1 MSSPDGTE
9 PPDRPDGTAADQA
22 AAETPEQAAAG
33 TPIADQVAADRT
45 ADPAAQAG
53 TGEPRIED
61 LVHEAA
67 TRAPRFEGLA
77 DEHAEHEAAETM
89 TETGVETGTGT
100 ATTDAGAKEPKLDL
114 GPVGHLGDRLFAGLA
129 RGSGGLVVA
138 IVAFVG
144 IFLLALAIP
153 ALADNN
159 SSFLFSRIWEPGGDD
174 PRFGIAA
181 MFYTTVISSIIAM
194 LIAVPI
200 AIGVA
205 LFVTYYSPK
214 RLAQPVAYAVD
225 LLAAVPSI
233 IYGLWGILFFAP
245 ILRPVIDG
253 LASALGWL
261 PVFEKPP
268 GDNVGVVFTASVVLA
283 IMILPVVTAISREI
297 FQQTP
302 IAHREGALAL
312 GATKWEMIRMAVL
325 PYGRSGVVSA
335 SMLGLGR
342 ALGETV
348 AVLIILSVP
357 NGNDPWNSSIFA
369 GGETFASK
377 IANNAAEFDS
387 PEKTGAYIAAGLV
400 LFVVTF
406 LVNSAARIIV
416 ERSGPDGRRP
426 RRKRRTNAPA
436 AAEGANS

>member
-1 MSSPDGTE
+1 M
-9 PPDRPDGTAADQA
+9 A
-22 AAETPEQAAAG
+22 
-33 TPIADQVAADRT
+33 
-45 ADPAAQAG
+45 
-53 TGEPRIED
+53 
-61 LVHEAA
+61 
-67 TRAPRFEGLA
+67 
-77 DEHAEHEAAETM
+77 
-89 TETGVETGTGT
+89 
-100 ATTDAGAKEPKLDL
+100 L
-114 GPVGHLGDRLFAGLA
+114 GPVGHLGDRLFGGLA
-129 RGSGGLVVA
+129 RGSGGLVVL

-153 ALADNN
+153 ALAGDKSN
-159 SSFLFSRIWEPGGDD
+159 FLFSRVWNPGGDN
-174 PRFGIAA
+174 PQFGIAA
-181 MFYTTVISSIIAM
+181 LFYTTVVSSIIAM

-200 AIGVA
+200 AVGVA
-205 LFVTYYSPK
+205 LFVTYYAPK
-214 RLAQPVAYAVD
+214 RLAAPVAHAVD

-245 ILRPVIDG
+245 ILRPVITGVSD
-253 LASALGWL
+253 ALGWIPL
-261 PVFEKPP
+261 FKAPAG
-268 GDNVGVVFTASVVLA
+268 GDVGVVFTASVVLA
-283 IMILPVVTAISREI
+283 IMILPVVTAISRAI
-297 FQQTP
+297 VAQTP

-357 NGNDPWNSSIFA
+357 NANDPWNSSIFA

-406 LVNSAARIIV
+406 LVNSIARIIV
-416 ERSGPDGRRP
+416 ERSAPGA
-426 RRKRRTNAPA
+426 RRTRRNRRAGSST
-436 AAEGANS
+436 AAEGAGS

>member
-1 MSSPDGTE
+1 MSSTDGTA
-9 PPDRPDGTAADQA
+9 PPDRPT
-22 AAETPEQAAAG
+22 
-33 TPIADQVAADRT
+33 DR
-45 ADPAAQAG
+45 PPG
-53 TGEPRIED
+53 
-61 LVHEAA
+61 
-67 TRAPRFEGLA
+67 
-77 DEHAEHEAAETM
+77 
-89 TETGVETGTGT
+89 
-100 ATTDAGAKEPKLDL
+100 KKLEL

-129 RGSGGLVVA
+129 RGSGGLVVL

-153 ALADNN
+153 ALADDH
-159 SSFLFSRIWEPGGDD
+159 SSFLFSRIWEPGGVV
-174 PRFGIAA
+174 PKFGIAA
-181 MFYTTVISSIIAM
+181 LFYTTLISSIIAM
-194 LIAVPI
+194 VIAVPI
-200 AIGVA
+200 AVGVA
-205 LFVTYYSPK
+205 LFTTYYAPK
-214 RLAQPVAYAVD
+214 RLAAPVAHAVD

-253 LASALGWL
+253 LADALGWIPL
-261 PVFEKPP
+261 FKKP
-268 GDNVGVVFTASVVLA
+268 DSADLGVVFTASVVLA

-297 FQQTP
+297 FAQTP
-302 IAHREGALAL
+302 VTHREGALAL
-312 GATKWEMIRMAVL
+312 GATRWEMIRMAVL

-342 ALGETV
+342 ALGETI

-357 NGNDPWNSSIFA
+357 NGNDPWDPSIFA

-387 PEKTGAYIAAGLV
+387 PEKTGAFIAAGLV

-416 ERSGPDGRRP
+416 ARSGPGGTKRTRKVRRVGDE
-426 RRKRRTNAPA
+426 TT
-436 AAEGANS
+436 EGASL

>member
-1 MSSPDGTE
+1 MSSPDGTA
-9 PPDRPDGTAADQA
+9 PPDRPTGESPDEAT
-22 AAETPEQAAAG
+22 AG
-33 TPIADQVAADRT
+33 TPTANRVATDRT
-45 ADPAAQAG
+45 ARPAAARP
-53 TGEPRIED
+53 EPQIED
-61 LVHEAA
+61 LVIGEPAGPTPHFDGLAEEHAA
-67 TRAPRFEGLA
+67 TT
-77 DEHAEHEAAETM
+77 EHPETSQ
-89 TETGVETGTGT
+89 TG
-100 ATTDAGAKEPKLDL
+100 PKLEL

-153 ALADNN
+153 ALAKDQ
-159 SSFLFSRIWEPGGDD
+159 SSFLFSRIWQPGGDK
-174 PRFGIAA
+174 PQFGIASL
-181 MFYTTVISSIIAM
+181 FYTTVVSSIIAM

-200 AIGVA
+200 AVGVA
-205 LFVTYYSPK
+205 LFVTYYAPK
-214 RLAQPVAYAVD
+214 RLASPVAHAVD

-253 LASALGWL
+253 IAAVLGWI
-261 PVFEKPP
+261 PVFEKPT
-268 GDNVGVVFTASVVLA
+268 GDDVGVVFTASVVLA

-312 GATKWEMIRMAVL
+312 GATRWEMIRMAVL

-357 NGNDPWNSSIFA
+357 NANDPWNPSIFA

-416 ERSGPDGRRP
+416 ARSAPGAKRP
-426 RRKRRTNAPA
+426 RRNRRASPA
-436 AAEGANS
+436 ATEGAKA

>member
-9 PPDRPDGTAADQA
+9 PPDRPDGTAADAATANTPDQA
-22 AAETPEQAAAG
+22 NAG
-33 TPIADQVAADRT
+33 TPTADQVAADPEASTAANT
-45 ADPAAQAG
+45 ADPAGQE
-53 TGEPRIED
+53 EPRIED
-61 LVHEAA
+61 LVDESS
-67 TRAPRFEGLA
+67 TPGLRSFGGLT
-77 DEHAEHEAAETM
+77 AEHEAAETA
-89 TETGVETGTGT
+89 ESAATGAAVAT
-100 ATTDAGAKEPKLDL
+100 ADAKGKALNL
-114 GPVGHLGDRLFAGLA
+114 GPVGHLGDRLFGGLA
-129 RGSGGLVVA
+129 RGSGGLVIL

-153 ALADNN
+153 SLLDDKSN
-159 SSFLFSRIWEPGGDD
+159 FLFSRIWEPGGDQ

-181 MFYTTVISSIIAM
+181 LFYTTVISSIIAM
-194 LIAVPI
+194 IIAVPV

-205 LFVTYYSPK
+205 LFVTYYAPK
-214 RLAQPVAYAVD
+214 AVAQPVAYAVD

-233 IYGLWGILFFAP
+233 VYGLWGILFFAP
-245 ILRPVIDG
+245 ILHPVING
-253 LASALGWL
+253 ISAALGWIPL
-261 PVFEKPP
+261 FEKPP
-268 GDNVGVVFTASVVLA
+268 GDNIGVVFTASVVLA

-297 FQQTP
+297 FAQTP
-302 IAHREGALAL
+302 ISHREGALAL
-312 GATKWEMIRMAVL
+312 GATRWEMIQLSVL

-416 ERSGPDGRRP
+416 DRSGPGGKKT
-426 RRKRRTNAPA
+426 RRKRTPSASA
-436 AAEGANS
+436 AAPEGGATS

>member
-1 MSSPDGTE
+1 MTDSGVEAVDGT
-9 PPDRPDGTAADQA
+9 
-22 AAETPEQAAAG
+22 
-33 TPIADQVAADRT
+33 
-45 ADPAAQAG
+45 PAAPT
-53 TGEPRIED
+53 TG
-61 LVHEAA
+61 
-67 TRAPRFEGLA
+67 A
-77 DEHAEHEAAETM
+77 DNDRE
-89 TETGVETGTGT
+89 
-100 ATTDAGAKEPKLDL
+100 LSL
-114 GPVGHLGDRLFAGLA
+114 GPVGHLGDRLFGGLA
-129 RGSGGLVVA
+129 RGSGGLVVL

-153 ALADNN
+153 ALADDK
-159 SSFLFSRIWEPGGDD
+159 SSFLFSRVWNPGGDH
-174 PRFGIAA
+174 PQFGIAA
-181 MFYTTVISSIIAM
+181 LFYTTVISSLIAM

-205 LFVTYYSPK
+205 LFVTYYAPK
-214 RLAQPVAYAVD
+214 RLAAPVAHAVD

-233 IYGLWGILFFAP
+233 VYGLWGALFFAP
-245 ILRPVIDG
+245 ILLPVING
-253 LASALGWL
+253 ISAALGWIPL
-261 PVFEKPP
+261 FSKPI
-268 GDNVGVVFTASVVLA
+268 GDNVGVVFTVSVVLA

-297 FQQTP
+297 FAQTP

-348 AVLIILSVP
+348 AVMIILTVP
-357 NGNDPWNSSIFA
+357 NGNDPWTSSIFA

-416 ERSGPDGRRP
+416 DRSAPGAKKRP
-426 RRKRRTNAPA
+426 RRNRSAGA
-436 AAEGANS
+436 AQGAKA

>member
-1 MSSPDGTE
+1 MTS
-9 PPDRPDGTAADQA
+9 
-22 AAETPEQAAAG
+22 
-33 TPIADQVAADRT
+33 
-45 ADPAAQAG
+45 
-53 TGEPRIED
+53 TG
-61 LVHEAA
+61 VEAA
-67 TRAPRFEGLA
+67 TRDA
-77 DEHAEHEAAETM
+77 DA
-89 TETGVETGTGT
+89 TG
-100 ATTDAGAKEPKLDL
+100 PKLEL
-114 GPVGHLGDRLFAGLA
+114 GPVGHLGDRLFGGLA

-181 MFYTTVISSIIAM
+181 LFYTTVISSIIAM

-205 LFVTYYSPK
+205 LFVTYYAPR

-245 ILRPVIDG
+245 LLRPVING
-253 LASALGWL
+253 LSDALGWIPL
-261 PVFEKPP
+261 FEKPA
-268 GDNVGVVFTASVVLA
+268 GDDVGVVFTASVVLA

-302 IAHREGALAL
+302 IEHREGALAL
-312 GATKWEMIRMAVL
+312 GSTKWEMIRMAVL

-342 ALGETV
+342 ALGETI

-416 ERSGPDGRRP
+416 ERSGPGGRRP
-426 RRKRRTNAPA
+426 RRNRRKSAPA
-436 AAEGANS
+436 AAEGAKS

>member
-1 MSSPDGTE
+1 MSSTDGTA
-9 PPDRPDGTAADQA
+9 PPDRP
-22 AAETPEQAAAG
+22 
-33 TPIADQVAADRT
+33 
-45 ADPAAQAG
+45 
-53 TGEPRIED
+53 
-61 LVHEAA
+61 
-67 TRAPRFEGLA
+67 A
-77 DEHAEHEAAETM
+77 DERTM
-89 TETGVETGTGT
+89 
-100 ATTDAGAKEPKLDL
+100 DL
-114 GPVGHLGDRLFAGLA
+114 GPVGHLGDRLFSGLA
-129 RGSGGLVVA
+129 RGSGGLVVL

-153 ALADNN
+153 SLAKNDSN
-159 SSFLFSRIWEPGGDD
+159 FLFSRIWEPGAV
-174 PRFGIAA
+174 PPKFGIAA
-181 MFYTTVISSIIAM
+181 LFYTTVVSSIIAM
-194 LIAVPI
+194 AIAVPI
-200 AIGVA
+200 AVGVA
-205 LFVTYYSPK
+205 LFTTYYAPK
-214 RLAQPVAYAVD
+214 RLAAPVSHAID

-233 IYGLWGILFFAP
+233 IYGLWGILLFAP
-245 ILRPVIDG
+245 LLRPVING
-253 LASALGWL
+253 LGTALGWI
-261 PVFEKPP
+261 PIFEKPP
-268 GDNVGVVFTASVVLA
+268 TDNVGVVFTASVVLA

-297 FQQTP
+297 FAQTP

-312 GATKWEMIRMAVL
+312 GSTRWEMIRMAVL

-406 LVNSAARIIV
+406 LVNSIARIIV
-416 ERSGPDGRRP
+416 DRSTPGGKRT
-426 RRKRRTNAPA
+426 RKVKRVGDKPQS
-436 AAEGANS
+436 EGATL

>member
-1 MSSPDGTE
+1 MSSPDGTAP
-9 PPDRPDGTAADQA
+9 PPDGPDERRNEELAPE
-22 AAETPEQAAAG
+22 ETGP
-33 TPIADQVAADRT
+33 
-45 ADPAAQAG
+45 
-53 TGEPRIED
+53 
-61 LVHEAA
+61 
-67 TRAPRFEGLA
+67 APRFEGLA
-77 DEHAEHEAAETM
+77 EEHAEHEAAVHAPAEVM
-89 TETGVETGTGT
+89 TESGPT
-100 ATTDAGAKEPKLDL
+100 AATAAAGDDSKGKTLDL
-114 GPVGHLGDRLFAGLA
+114 GPVGHLGDRLFGGLA

-138 IVAFVG
+138 IVLFVG

-153 ALADNN
+153 ALADDK
-159 SSFLFSRIWEPGGDD
+159 SSFLFSRIWEPGGDN

-181 MFYTTVISSIIAM
+181 LFYTTVISSIIAM
-194 LIAVPI
+194 AIAVPI

-205 LFVTYYSPK
+205 LFVTYYAPK
-214 RLAQPVAYAVD
+214 RLASPVAHAVD

-233 IYGLWGILFFAP
+233 IYGLWGILYFAP
-245 ILRPVIDG
+245 ILRPVING
-253 LASALGWL
+253 ISSALGWI
-261 PVFEKPP
+261 PIFDKPT
-268 GDNVGVVFTASVVLA
+268 GDDVGVVFPASVVLS
-283 IMILPVVTAISREI
+283 IMILPVVTAISREV
-297 FQQTP
+297 FAQTP

-312 GATKWEMIRMAVL
+312 GATRWEMIRLAVL

-400 LFVVTF
+400 LFLVTF

-416 ERSGPDGRRP
+416 ERSGPGGKRP
-426 RRKRRTNAPA
+426 RRKRGAGKTA
-436 AAEGANS
+436 AATEGASS

>member
-9 PPDRPDGTAADQA
+9 PPDRPNGDAADQA
-22 AAETPEQAAAG
+22 APEPTEQASAD
-33 TPIADQVAADRT
+33 TPTADQVAADRT
-45 ADPAAQAG
+45 ADPAAREAG
-53 TGEPRIED
+53 TEEPRIED
-61 LVHEAA
+61 LVHEPP
-67 TRAPRFEGLA
+67 TPAPRFGGLA
-77 DEHAEHEAAETM
+77 EQHAEHEAAETM
-89 TETGVETGTGT
+89 TSTGIEV
-100 ATTDAGAKEPKLDL
+100 ATTAADANGSKLNL
-114 GPVGHLGDRLFAGLA
+114 GPVGHLGDRLFGGLA

-153 ALADNN
+153 ALAKDN
-159 SSFLFSRIWEPGGDD
+159 SSFLFSRIWEPGGDN

-181 MFYTTVISSIIAM
+181 LFYTTVISSIIAM

-205 LFVTYYSPK
+205 LFVTYYAPK

-245 ILRPVIDG
+245 LLRPVING
-253 LASALGWL
+253 LSDALGWIPL
-261 PVFEKPP
+261 FEKPS
-268 GDNVGVVFTASVVLA
+268 GDDVGVVFTASVVLA

-302 IAHREGALAL
+302 IEHREGALAL
-312 GATKWEMIRMAVL
+312 GSTKWEMIRMAVL

-342 ALGETV
+342 ALGETI

-416 ERSGPDGRRP
+416 DRSGPGGRRP
-426 RRKRRTNAPA
+426 RRKRATNAPA
-436 AAEGANS
+436 TAGGAKS

>member
-1 MSSPDGTE
+1 MSSPDGTA
-9 PPDRPDGTAADQA
+9 PPDRP
-22 AAETPEQAAAG
+22 
-33 TPIADQVAADRT
+33 
-45 ADPAAQAG
+45 ADPAAAG
-53 TGEPRIED
+53 AEPQIED
-61 LVHEAA
+61 LVIGPTGPAPHFDALAA
-67 TRAPRFEGLA
+67 
-77 DEHAEHEAAETM
+77 EHADGET
-89 TETGVETGTGT
+89 TTTADATG
-100 ATTDAGAKEPKLDL
+100 PKLEL
-114 GPVGHLGDRLFAGLA
+114 GPVGHLGDRLFSGLA

-153 ALADNN
+153 SLADNN
-159 SSFLFSRIWEPGGDD
+159 TNFLFSRVWEPGGSD

-181 MFYTTVISSIIAM
+181 LFYTTVISSIIAM

-205 LFVTYYSPK
+205 LFVTYYAPK
-214 RLAQPVAYAVD
+214 RIATPVAHAVD

-233 IYGLWGILFFAP
+233 VYGLWGLLFFAP
-245 ILRPVIDG
+245 IVLPVING
-253 LASALGWL
+253 LSSALGWIPL
-261 PVFEKPP
+261 FSKPI
-268 GDNVGVVFTASVVLA
+268 GDNVGVIFTVSVVLA

-297 FQQTP
+297 FAQTP

-312 GATKWEMIRMAVL
+312 GSTKWEMIRMAVL
-325 PYGRSGVVSA
+325 PYGRSGVTSA
-335 SMLGLGR
+335 AMLGLGR

-348 AVLIILSVP
+348 AVMIILTVP
-357 NGNDPWNSSIFA
+357 NGNDPWNPSIFA

-387 PEKTGAYIAAGLV
+387 PEKTGAFIAAGLV

-416 ERSGPDGRRP
+416 ARSAPGAKRP
-426 RRKRRTNAPA
+426 RRNRRAT
-436 AAEGANS
+436 EGASV

>member
-1 MSSPDGTE
+1 MSSPDGTA
-9 PPDRPDGTAADQA
+9 PPDRPDGTAG
-22 AAETPEQAAAG
+22 P
-33 TPIADQVAADRT
+33 
-45 ADPAAQAG
+45 
-53 TGEPRIED
+53 
-61 LVHEAA
+61 
-67 TRAPRFEGLA
+67 APRFGELA
-77 DEHAEHEAAETM
+77 AEHAEHEETQQS
-89 TETGVETGTGT
+89 TEVLTESGVESTEGTPATPT
-100 ATTDAGAKEPKLDL
+100 ANADDDRALAL
-114 GPVGHLGDRLFAGLA
+114 GPVGHLGDRLFGGLA
-129 RGSGGLVVA
+129 RGSGGLVVL

-144 IFLLALAIP
+144 VFLLALAIP
-153 ALADNN
+153 ALAGDKSN
-159 SSFLFSRIWEPGGDD
+159 FLFSRVWNPGGDD
-174 PRFGIAA
+174 PQFGIAA
-181 MFYTTVISSIIAM
+181 LFYTTVVSSIIAM

-200 AIGVA
+200 AVGVA
-205 LFVTYYSPK
+205 LFVTYYAPK
-214 RLAQPVAYAVD
+214 RLASPVAHAVD

-245 ILRPVIDG
+245 ILRPVINGISD
-253 LASALGWL
+253 ALGWIPL
-261 PVFEKPP
+261 FKAPAG
-268 GDNVGVVFTASVVLA
+268 GDVGVVFTASVVLA

-297 FQQTP
+297 FAQTP

-357 NGNDPWNSSIFA
+357 NANDPWNSSIFA

-406 LVNSAARIIV
+406 LVNSLARIIV
-416 ERSGPDGRRP
+416 ERSAPGGRRT
-426 RRKRRTNAPA
+426 RRNRRAGSSP
-436 AAEGANS
+436 AAEGAGS

>member
-9 PPDRPDGTAADQA
+9 PPDRPAGDPSA
-22 AAETPEQAAAG
+22 TPEHQA
-33 TPIADQVAADRT
+33 
-45 ADPAAQAG
+45 
-53 TGEPRIED
+53 EPQTED
-61 LVHEAA
+61 LVVGEPEGA
-67 TRAPRFEGLA
+67 APRSE
-77 DEHAEHEAAETM
+77 ESAEARAEDQPA
-89 TETGVETGTGT
+89 T
-100 ATTDAGAKEPKLDL
+100 ATATATGPKLDL
-114 GPVGHLGDRLFAGLA
+114 GPVGHLGDRLFAALA
-129 RGSGGLVVA
+129 NGSGGLVIA

-153 ALADNN
+153 ALADNQA
-159 SSFLFSRIWEPGGDD
+159 SFLFSRIWEPGGEQ

-181 MFYTTVISSIIAM
+181 LLYTTVVSSIIAM

-200 AIGVA
+200 AVGVA
-205 LFVTYYSPK
+205 LYVTYYAPK
-214 RLAQPVAYAVD
+214 RLATPVAHAVD

-253 LASALGWL
+253 LSSALGWL

-268 GDNVGVVFTASVVLA
+268 GGNVGVVFTASVVLA
-283 IMILPVVTAISREI
+283 IMILPIVTAISREI
-297 FQQTP
+297 FAQTP
-302 IAHREGALAL
+302 IEHREGALAL
-312 GATKWEMIRMAVL
+312 GATSWEMIRLSVL

-357 NGNDPWNSSIFA
+357 NSNDPWNSSIFA

-416 ERSGPDGRRP
+416 ARSGPGGKRSP
-426 RRKRRTNAPA
+426 RNRSAGGA
-436 AAEGANS
+436 AAKEGAVA

>member
-1 MSSPDGTE
+1 ME
-9 PPDRPDGTAADQA
+9 
-22 AAETPEQAAAG
+22 
-33 TPIADQVAADRT
+33 
-45 ADPAAQAG
+45 
-53 TGEPRIED
+53 
-61 LVHEAA
+61 
-67 TRAPRFEGLA
+67 
-77 DEHAEHEAAETM
+77 
-89 TETGVETGTGT
+89 
-100 ATTDAGAKEPKLDL
+100 L
-114 GPVGHLGDRLFAGLA
+114 GPVGHLGDRLFSGFAH
-129 RGSGGLVVA
+129 GSGGLVVL

-153 ALADNN
+153 ALADDK

-205 LFVTYYSPK
+205 LFITYYSPK

-245 ILRPVIDG
+245 ILLPVING
-253 LASALGWL
+253 LSDALGWIPL
-261 PVFEKPP
+261 FEKPP

-297 FQQTP
+297 FAQTP

-312 GATKWEMIRMAVL
+312 GATKWEMIRMSVL

-416 ERSGPDGRRP
+416 DRSGPGGRRS
-426 RRKRRTNAPA
+426 RRNRRAGA
-436 AAEGANS
+436 AAQGASS

>member
-1 MSSPDGTE
+1 MSSPDGTA
-9 PPDRPDGTAADQA
+9 PPDRPDGK
-22 AAETPEQAAAG
+22 AAG
-33 TPIADQVAADRT
+33 QE
-45 ADPAAQAG
+45 
-53 TGEPRIED
+53 EPRIED
-61 LVHEAA
+61 LVHEDAGP
-67 TRAPRFEGLA
+67 APRFEDLA
-77 DEHAEHEAAETM
+77 EEHAEHEAELPAEVM
-89 TETGVETGTGT
+89 TESGPETAVTGAATGT
-100 ATTDAGAKEPKLDL
+100 AVATEPGKKMEL
-114 GPVGHLGDRLFAGLA
+114 GPVGHLGDRLFSTFA
-129 RGSGGLVVA
+129 RGSGALVVL

-153 ALADNN
+153 ALADDK
-159 SSFLFSRIWEPGGDD
+159 SSFLFSRIWEPGGDQ

-181 MFYTTVISSIIAM
+181 MFYTTVVSSIIAM

-205 LFVTYYSPK
+205 LFITYYSPK

-233 IYGLWGILFFAP
+233 IYGLWGIMFFAP
-245 ILRPVIDG
+245 ILLPVING
-253 LASALGWL
+253 LSDALGWMPL
-261 PVFEKPP
+261 FAKPA

-297 FQQTP
+297 FAQTP

-312 GATKWEMIRMAVL
+312 GATKWEMIRMSVL

-416 ERSGPDGRRP
+416 DRSAPGGRRP
-426 RRKRRTNAPA
+426 RRNRSAGA
-436 AAEGANS
+436 AQGASS

>member
-1 MSSPDGTE
+1 M
-9 PPDRPDGTAADQA
+9 
-22 AAETPEQAAAG
+22 
-33 TPIADQVAADRT
+33 
-45 ADPAAQAG
+45 
-53 TGEPRIED
+53 
-61 LVHEAA
+61 
-67 TRAPRFEGLA
+67 
-77 DEHAEHEAAETM
+77 
-89 TETGVETGTGT
+89 
-100 ATTDAGAKEPKLDL
+100 DL

-159 SSFLFSRIWEPGGDD
+159 SSFLFSRIWEPGGDN

-181 MFYTTVISSIIAM
+181 LFYTTLISSIIAM

-200 AIGVA
+200 AVGVA
-205 LFVTYYSPK
+205 LFTTYYSPK
-214 RLAQPVAYAVD
+214 RLAAPVSHAID

-245 ILRPVIDG
+245 ILRPVING
-253 LASALGWL
+253 LASALGWI
-261 PVFEKPP
+261 PIFEKPAT
-268 GDNVGVVFTASVVLA
+268 DNLGVVFTASVVLA

-297 FQQTP
+297 FAQTP
-302 IAHREGALAL
+302 VEHREGALAL
-312 GATKWEMIRMAVL
+312 GATRWEMIRMAVL

-416 ERSGPDGRRP
+416 ARSGPGGKRP
-426 RRKRRTNAPA
+426 RKNRRIGKA
-436 AAEGANS
+436 AQTEGATP

>member
-1 MSSPDGTE
+1 M
-9 PPDRPDGTAADQA
+9 A
-22 AAETPEQAAAG
+22 
-33 TPIADQVAADRT
+33 T
-45 ADPAAQAG
+45 AD
-53 TGEPRIED
+53 
-61 LVHEAA
+61 
-67 TRAPRFEGLA
+67 
-77 DEHAEHEAAETM
+77 
-89 TETGVETGTGT
+89 
-100 ATTDAGAKEPKLDL
+100 AKGKALNL
-114 GPVGHLGDRLFAGLA
+114 GPVGHLGDRLFGGLA
-129 RGSGGLVVA
+129 RGSGGLVIL

-153 ALADNN
+153 SLLDDKSN
-159 SSFLFSRIWEPGGDD
+159 FLFSRIWEPGGDQ

-181 MFYTTVISSIIAM
+181 LFYTTVISSIIAM
-194 LIAVPI
+194 LIAVPV

-205 LFVTYYSPK
+205 LFVTYYAPK
-214 RLAQPVAYAVD
+214 AVAQPVAYAVD

-233 IYGLWGILFFAP
+233 VYGLWGILFFAP
-245 ILRPVIDG
+245 ILHPVING
-253 LASALGWL
+253 ISAALGWIPL
-261 PVFEKPP
+261 FEKPP
-268 GDNVGVVFTASVVLA
+268 GDNIGVVFTASVVLA

-297 FQQTP
+297 FAQTP
-302 IAHREGALAL
+302 ISHREGALAL
-312 GATKWEMIRMAVL
+312 GATRWEMIQLSVL

-357 NGNDPWNSSIFA
+357 NGNDPWNPSIFA

-416 ERSGPDGRRP
+416 DRSGPGGKKT
-426 RRKRRTNAPA
+426 RRKPTPSASA
-436 AAEGANS
+436 AAPEGGATS

>member
-1 MSSPDGTE
+1 MSSTDGTASPAA
-9 PPDRPDGTAADQA
+9 PPDRPRDDQ
-22 AAETPEQAAAG
+22 
-33 TPIADQVAADRT
+33 
-45 ADPAAQAG
+45 
-53 TGEPRIED
+53 
-61 LVHEAA
+61 
-67 TRAPRFEGLA
+67 
-77 DEHAEHEAAETM
+77 
-89 TETGVETGTGT
+89 
-100 ATTDAGAKEPKLDL
+100 KLEL

-129 RGSGGLVVA
+129 RGSGGLVVL

-153 ALADNN
+153 ALAKNESN
-159 SSFLFSRIWEPGGDD
+159 FLFSKIWEPGAVP

-181 MFYTTVISSIIAM
+181 LFYTTVVSSIIAM
-194 LIAVPI
+194 AIAVPV
-200 AIGVA
+200 AVGVA
-205 LFVTYYSPK
+205 LFTTYYAPK
-214 RLAQPVAYAVD
+214 RLAGPVAHAID

-253 LASALGWL
+253 LSAALGWL
-261 PVFEKPP
+261 PLFEKSAG
-268 GDNVGVVFTASVVLA
+268 GDVGVVFTASVVLA

-297 FQQTP
+297 FAQTP
-302 IAHREGALAL
+302 VAHREGALAL
-312 GATKWEMIRMAVL
+312 GSTRWEMIRMAVL

-357 NGNDPWNSSIFA
+357 NGNDAWNPSVFA

-377 IANNAAEFDS
+377 IANDAAEFNS

-406 LVNSAARIIV
+406 LVNSAARLIV
-416 ERSGPDGRRP
+416 ARSAPGGKRP
-426 RRKRRTNAPA
+426 RRIKRIGDKPRS
-436 AAEGANS
+436 EGAAL

>member
-9 PPDRPDGTAADQA
+9 PPDRP
-22 AAETPEQAAAG
+22 AE
-33 TPIADQVAADRT
+33 
-45 ADPAAQAG
+45 PAASGA
-53 TGEPRIED
+53 EPRIED
-61 LVHEAA
+61 LVDTTGPASVH
-67 TRAPRFEGLA
+67 FETLT
-77 DEHAEHEAAETM
+77 DEHDDGARPAAPEP
-89 TETGVETGTGT
+89 EQS
-100 ATTDAGAKEPKLDL
+100 KEKLEL
-114 GPVGHLGDRLFAGLA
+114 GPVGHLGDRLFSGLA

-153 ALADNN
+153 SLADNK
-159 SSFLFSRIWEPGGDD
+159 SSFLFSRIWEPGGAE

-181 MFYTTVISSIIAM
+181 LFYTTVISSIIAM

-205 LFVTYYSPK
+205 LFVTYYAPK
-214 RLAQPVAYAVD
+214 RLAAPVAHAVD

-245 ILRPVIDG
+245 ILRPVING
-253 LASALGWL
+253 LSTALGWIPL
-261 PVFEKPP
+261 FDKPP

-297 FQQTP
+297 FAQTP
-302 IAHREGALAL
+302 ISHREGALAL
-312 GATKWEMIRMAVL
+312 GSTKWEMIRMAVL
-325 PYGRSGVVSA
+325 PYGRSGVTSA
-335 SMLGLGR
+335 AMLGLGR

-406 LVNSAARIIV
+406 LVNSAARLIV
-416 ERSGPDGRRP
+416 ARSAPGAKRPKRNRRAG
-426 RRKRRTNAPA
+426 TTA
-436 AAEGANS
+436 AAEGASS

>member
-1 MSSPDGTE
+1 MAEAHADGQ
-9 PPDRPDGTAADQA
+9 PQ
-22 AAETPEQAAAG
+22 
-33 TPIADQVAADRT
+33 
-45 ADPAAQAG
+45 
-53 TGEPRIED
+53 
-61 LVHEAA
+61 
-67 TRAPRFEGLA
+67 
-77 DEHAEHEAAETM
+77 
-89 TETGVETGTGT
+89 T
-100 ATTDAGAKEPKLDL
+100 ATATATATAPGPKLDL

-129 RGSGGLVVA
+129 NTSGGLVIA

-153 ALADNN
+153 SLADDQAN
-159 SSFLFSRIWEPGGDD
+159 FLFSRVWEPGGEE

-181 MFYTTVISSIIAM
+181 LFYTTVVSSIIAM

-200 AIGVA
+200 AVGVA
-205 LFVTYYSPK
+205 LYITYYAPK
-214 RLAQPVAYAVD
+214 RLATPVAHAVD

-253 LASALGWL
+253 LSSALGWL

-297 FQQTP
+297 FAQTP
-302 IAHREGALAL
+302 IEHREGALAL
-312 GATKWEMIRMAVL
+312 GATKWEMIQMSVL

-357 NGNDPWNSSIFA
+357 NANDPWNSSIFA

-416 ERSGPDGRRP
+416 ARSGPGGKRTRRN
-426 RRKRRTNAPA
+426 RSAGA
-436 AAEGANS
+436 AAAKEGAVA